1 MVQIAPQ
8 KFYCQKFAAQ
18 IFFVQFNS
26 MAECLHQC
34 WASVEYMD
42 GENTTSIDRLTFD
55 QTP

>member
-1 MVQIAPQ
+1 MLQIAPH

-18 IFFVQFNS
+18 IFFAQFNS

-42 GENTTSIDRLTFD
+42 GENTTSIDRSTFD
-55 QTP
+55 QNP